1 MKKYQKF
8 VTTWRKNRP
17 EKYGAEHRLLG
28 SAAAALLLLGMGQ
41 AVRADKTGPK
51 TDRFLANALTAKA
64 GNEWSSVIA
73 RLDGDC
79 TPDREAQLK
88 ACGASIQSRLPLIH
102 SVTVRVPNSALNKL
116 SALPFVKHLSSNAI
130 VRKYDGFTTG
140 STGTA
145 AAWAAPYKVDGT
157 NIGVAILDS
166 GIHEQHQDLSVYT
179 PVIKG
184 KLPPPGDR
192 VAASVNFI
200 DPAND
205 SPAKQG
211 PRNDPQL
218 WQADHD
224 LTQPAGSGDDTCGHG
239 THVAGIIGGN
249 ATQSN
254 TATNTQSFYGI
265 APKVKLI
272 NVRVLNSNGQSDVS
286 TVVAGI
292 MWVVNSVKNN
302 NPYNIR
308 VLNLSMGHPVGD
320 TAANDPLCQAVESAW
335 QAGIVVVCAAGN
347 DGRANDALPNP
358 PAPDN
363 EGYGAAYGSIDS
375 PGNDPY
381 VITVGAMKSVD
392 GLHPHDAV
400 ATYSSRGPSRLD
412 LTLKPDIVAPGNRIV
427 SLNAP
432 KSFLDLNFNAQ
443 TNVLHNEY
451 IRNGDNKPSTD
462 YIRLSGT
469 SMATP
474 VVSGAVA
481 LMLQANPALT
491 PDTVKARLMFSAD
504 KWADATGN
512 GDPCTYGAGFLNI
525 PAALTCPIVPT
536 MPALSPSL
544 AIDDQGNVTINM
556 DRALW
561 GTRAIWGTDVTDLR
575 AIWGTRAIW
584 GVSTNQLNASRA
596 LWGTNVWSDRAVWG
610 VTTTQNDLSP
620 KVIQGEK

>member
-8 VTTWRKNRP
+8 VTKWRENRP
-17 EKYGAEHRLLG
+17 GKYNAGRFFGGGATV
-28 SAAAALLLLGMGQ
+28 ALLLIGMGQ
-41 AVRADKTGPK
+41 SVRADKTGPK
-51 TDRFLANALTAKA
+51 TDSFLANALTARTA
-64 GNEWSSVIA
+64 NDWSSVIV
-73 RLDGDC
+73 RIDGDC

-102 SVTVRVPNSALNKL
+102 SVTVRIPNSALNKL

-145 AAWAAPYKVDGT
+145 AAWAAPYKLDGT

-166 GIHEQHQDLSVYT
+166 GIHEQHPDVCKYIPGL
-179 PVIKG
+179 KG
-184 KLPPPGDR
+184 KLTALGDR
-192 VAASVNFI
+192 VAVSVNFVDASN
-200 DPAND
+200 DPA
-205 SPAKQG
+205 PAVG
-211 PRNDPQL
+211 PRPSLQTWL
-218 WQADHD
+218 TDHD
-224 LTQPAGSGDDTCGHG
+224 LIAPTGSGDDRCGHG
-239 THVAGIIGGN
+239 THVAGIIAGN
-249 ATQSN
+249 AAQSSS
-254 TATNTQSFYGI
+254 AANTQNYYGI
-265 APKVKLI
+265 APKASLI
-272 NVRVLNSNGQSDVS
+272 NVRVLNANGQSDVS

-292 MWVVNSVKNN
+292 TWVVNSVKNN

-320 TAANDPLCQAVESAW
+320 AAANDPLCQAVEAAW

-347 DGRANDALPNP
+347 DGRVNDAMPNP
-358 PAPDN
+358 PVPDN

-392 GLHPHDAV
+392 GQHPHDAV

-412 LTLKPDIVAPGNRIV
+412 LTLKPDIVAPGNHIV
-427 SLNAP
+427 SLNVP
-432 KSFLDLNFNAQ
+432 GSYLDLNFNAQ
-443 TNVLHNEY
+443 TNVLNSEY
-451 IRNGDNKPSTD
+451 VKNGNSSASRD

-474 VVSGAVA
+474 VVSGAIA
-481 LMLQANPALT
+481 LMLQASPALT

-504 KWADATGN
+504 KWADATGMGN
-512 GDPCTYGAGFLNI
+512 PCTYGAGFLNI
-525 PAALTCPIVPT
+525 PAALNSRIVPT
-536 MPALSPSL
+536 QPALSPSL
-544 AIDDQGNVTINM
+544 TIDDQGNVTINM

-561 GTRAIWGTDVTDLR
+561 GTRAIWGTDVTHLR

-584 GVSTNQLNASRA
+584 GVSTNQLNANRA

-610 VTTTQNDLSP
+610 VTTTQSDLST